1 MHFSLRHTKVACRP
15 RLYLTEATDYT
26 EAGNVI
32 APNGK
37 AVELRGPWEGEATI
51 LRDHQGRC
59 RVVLEIV
66 PLSKSATIA
75 LDYGDPEPAGEAMPS
90 DVHGG

>member
-1 MHFSLRHTKVACRP
+1 MHFTLRHTKVACRP
-15 RLYLTEATDYT
+15 RLYLTEQAVPTDDVVAY
-26 EAGNVI
+26 I
-32 APNGK
+32 PK
-37 AVELRGPWEGEATI
+37 AVELRGPWEGEASV

-75 LDYGDPEPAGEAMPS
+75 LDYGDPEPAREAMPS

>member
-1 MHFSLRHTKVACRP
+1 MHFTLRHTKVACRP
-15 RLYLTEATDYT
+15 RLYLTEKS
-26 EAGNVI
+26 
-32 APNGK
+32 PPPSRNGGA
-37 AVELRGPWEGEATI
+37 AVELRGPWEGEASI

-75 LDYGDPEPAGEAMPS
+75 LDYGDPEPAGEAMP
-90 DVHGG
+90 